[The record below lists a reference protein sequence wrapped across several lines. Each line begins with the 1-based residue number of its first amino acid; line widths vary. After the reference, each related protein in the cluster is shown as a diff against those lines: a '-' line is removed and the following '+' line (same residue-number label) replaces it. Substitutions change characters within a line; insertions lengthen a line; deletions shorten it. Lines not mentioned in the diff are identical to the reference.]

1 MEKDTRDKLID
12 AGEKLFAER
21 GLSGASI
28 RELAKEAGANSALIS
43 YHFGGKEGLYSAI
56 IEKQFSPISLLLD
69 SVGLIKASPSE
80 KIIRYAQGVAIVH
93 SKAPFLTKF
102 LMREML
108 NQPSPFFEPFIQKYI
123 RRVYGFLTATLQDG
137 MDCGEFR
144 RDMDINAAALALAG
158 MMNFYFIARPI
169 ARQFVPDSA
178 EQGEFFV
185 GQAVEIFLNGVK
197 NHGNQ

>member
-21 GLSGASI
+21 GLSGVSI
-28 RELAKEAGANSALIS
+28 RELAKTAGANSALIS

-56 IEKQFSPISLLLD
+56 LEKQFFPISRLLD
-69 SVGLIKASPSE
+69 AVGLLKASPSE

-93 SKAPFLTKF
+93 NKAPFLTKF

-108 NQPSPFFEPFIQKYI
+108 NQPSAFLEPFIQKYI
-123 RRVYGFLTATLQDG
+123 RRIYGFLTTTLQAG
-137 MDCGEFR
+137 IDCGEFR
-144 RDMDINAAALALAG
+144 RDIDINASALALAG

-169 ARQFVPDSA
+169 ARQFVPDSS
-178 EQGEFFV
+178 EQGEHFV
-185 GQAVEIFLNGVK
+185 EQAVKIFLNGVK
-197 NHGNQ
+197 NHADE